1 MSRKQET
8 VKVLTAN
15 RLIDGEA
22 VWFGSGRWLETLE
35 GSAIA
40 ETEEAVRKLEGVAER
55 DVAANIVV
63 DVALIDVVRQGQELY
78 PIRLRERIR
87 AAGPSI
93 RPDLG
98 KQARSAI
105 PVQAA

>member
-1 MSRKQET
+1 MSGKKET

-22 VWFGSGRWLETLE
+22 VWFGSGQWLESLQ

-40 ETEEAVRKLEGVAER
+40 ETDEAVKLLEGVAER
-55 DVAANIVV
+55 DVAANLVV
-63 DVALIDVVRQGQELY
+63 DVALIDVVQMGQGLY

>member
-15 RLIDGEA
+15 RLTDGEA
-22 VWFGSGRWLETLE
+22 VWFGSGKWLETLK
-35 GSAIA
+35 GSAVA
-40 ETEEAVRKLEGVAER
+40 ETDEAIKMLEGVAER
-55 DVAANIVV
+55 DVAANLVV
-63 DVALIDVVRQGQELY
+63 DVALIDVVRKGRDLY

>member
-1 MSRKQET
+1 MSGKPET

-22 VWFGSGRWLETLE
+22 VWYGSGQWLESLQ
-35 GSAIA
+35 GSATA
-40 ETEEAVRKLEGVAER
+40 ETDEAVKLLEGVAER
-55 DVAANIVV
+55 DVAANLVV
-63 DVALIDVVRQGQELY
+63 DVALIDVVQKGQDLY

-93 RPDLG
+93 RLDLG
-98 KQARSAI
+98 KQARAAI
-105 PVQAA
+105 PMQAA

>member
-1 MSRKQET
+1 MK
-8 VKVLTAN
+8 L
-15 RLIDGEA
+15 
-22 VWFGSGRWLETLE
+22 
-35 GSAIA
+35 
-40 ETEEAVRKLEGVAER
+40 LEGVAER
-55 DVAANIVV
+55 DVAANLVV
-63 DVALIDVVRQGQELY
+63 DVALIDVVRKGQDLY

>member
-1 MSRKQET
+1 MYRKQET

-22 VWFGSGRWLETLE
+22 VWFGPGQWLETLQ

-40 ETEEAVRKLEGVAER
+40 ETEEAVKTLETIAER

-63 DVALIDVVRQGQELY
+63 DVALIDVIRKGRDLY

-87 AAGPSI
+87 AAGPTI

-105 PVQAA
+105 AVRVA